1 MNLKIEPETRNFF
14 GPKYAIIPHVE
25 EPENKELVRNIQDRI
40 RARGKISFAEFMDLA
55 LYDPQAGYYASS
67 RERIG
72 PGGDYYTS
80 PHVHPIFGQLLARQ
94 FFQMW
99 EVLGCPSPFTL
110 VEIGG
115 GRGLLC
121 ADILAYCR
129 SQTLEFYR
137 NLIYI
142 LAEISPPAGERQR
155 AHLSPFLEEGKV
167 EFVGPQAVLDGGK
180 GFTGCLFSNELIDAF
195 PVHLV
200 QMKEGKIQEIYVACR
215 GPSFMEILGPPSTPA
230 VEEYFSLYG
239 SALEEGQRAEVNLKA
254 LEWVEGVNRAL
265 HRGFV
270 LTIDYGYEASEL
282 YHPDRRDGTLLGYF
296 RHTTSGNPY
305 ERIGSQDLTAHV
317 NFTAL
322 IKKGES
328 LGLEKVGYTEQY
340 RFLAS
345 LGLLQDLESLER
357 ESPSTSDPAFWKNK
371 LAMRNLLIPGGMGS
385 LFKVLVQS
393 KGVADADLAG
403 FRDPFRRL

>member
-1 MNLKIEPETRNFF
+1 ME
-14 GPKYAIIPHVE
+14 G
-25 EPENKELVRNIQDRI
+25 PENTELVSIIQDRI

-55 LYDPQAGYYASS
+55 LYYPKEGYYASS
-67 RERIG
+67 RERTG

-80 PHVHPIFGQLLARQ
+80 PHVHPIFGHLLARQ
-94 FFQMW
+94 FRQMW
-99 EVLGCPSPFTL
+99 EILGHPSPFTL
-110 VEIGG
+110 VEMGG
-115 GRGLLC
+115 GKGLLC

-129 SQTLEFYR
+129 SQTPDFYR
-137 NLIYI
+137 NLVYT
-142 LAEISPPAGERQR
+142 LAEINSPAGERQR
-155 AHLSPFLEEGKV
+155 ALLSPFLEEGKV
-167 EFVGPQAVLDGGK
+167 EFIDPEPVLDGGK
-180 GFTGCLFSNELIDAF
+180 AFTGCLFSNELIDAF

-200 QMKEGKIQEIYVACR
+200 QMEEGKIQEIYVACR
-215 GPSFMEILGPPSTPA
+215 GPSFIEIPGPPSTPA
-230 VEEYFSLYG
+230 LEEYFSLYG
-239 SALEEGQRAEVNLKA
+239 SPLEEGQRAEVNLKA

-270 LTIDYGYEASEL
+270 LTIDYGYEAYEL

-296 RHTTSGNPY
+296 RHTTSCNPY
-305 ERIGSQDLTAHV
+305 ERIGCQDLTAHV

-328 LGLEKVGYTEQY
+328 LGLEKAGYTEQY

-357 ESPSTSDPAFWKNK
+357 DSPSTSDPAFLKNK

-393 KGVADADLAG
+393 KGVGDADLLG
-403 FRDPFRRL
+403 FQDPFRRL